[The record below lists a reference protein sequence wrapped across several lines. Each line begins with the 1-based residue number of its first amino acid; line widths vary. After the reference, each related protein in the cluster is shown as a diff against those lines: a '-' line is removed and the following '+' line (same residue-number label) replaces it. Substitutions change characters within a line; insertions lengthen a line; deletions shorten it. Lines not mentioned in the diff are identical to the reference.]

1 MNSQDRCFIITP
13 IGDDSDP
20 IRRHIEGIIDAA
32 IRPALCD
39 IRVVESCII
48 VEDVHID
55 EQNKE
60 IKIFTRLMSKI
71 SVPDV
76 YHYFEKTLSEF
87 GFVGLKVLPRN
98 RPYALE

>member
-39 IRVVESCII
+39 KYEF
-48 VEDVHID
+48 ENHD
-55 EQNKE
+55 
-60 IKIFTRLMSKI
+60 FI
-71 SVPDV
+71 SGYCP
-76 YHYFEKTLSEF
+76 S
-87 GFVGLKVLPRN
+87 
-98 RPYALE
+98 

>member
-1 MNSQDRCFIITP
+1 MRPFDLHYATNYEENSRPYQVKRIFDR
-13 IGDDSDP
+13 
-20 IRRHIEGIIDAA
+20 
-32 IRPALCD
+32 LQKV
-39 IRVVESCII
+39 RVVESCII

>member
-1 MNSQDRCFIITP
+1 MNK
-13 IGDDSDP
+13 
-20 IRRHIEGIIDAA
+20 
-32 IRPALCD
+32 
-39 IRVVESCII
+39 
-48 VEDVHID
+48 
-55 EQNKE
+55 NKE

>member
-39 IRVVESCII
+39 KYEFAPP
-48 VEDVHID
+48 
-55 EQNKE
+55 K
-60 IKIFTRLMSKI
+60 
-71 SVPDV
+71 
-76 YHYFEKTLSEF
+76 YFIC
-87 GFVGLKVLPRN
+87 
-98 RPYALE
+98 Y